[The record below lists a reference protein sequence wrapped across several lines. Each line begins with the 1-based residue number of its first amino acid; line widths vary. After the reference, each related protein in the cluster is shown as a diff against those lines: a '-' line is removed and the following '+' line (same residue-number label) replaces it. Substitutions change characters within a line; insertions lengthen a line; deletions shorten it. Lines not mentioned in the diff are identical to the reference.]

1 MGRPQKSVV
10 YKLDV
15 NPLGDMATKERELG
29 RKVLEQADKVRGAV
43 HELDWK
49 GATANA
55 TIDRGNRDYA
65 QVRKAIEDG
74 HNKLAQAY
82 ENGKNTMGP
91 MIDTLKSDGKGFE
104 DDNFDV
110 SEDWKVTDKFPY
122 DLAKALAGG
131 NQDILD
137 RLAEIQRER
146 ANEADTGTT
155 KLQKLADE
163 LGVADENTSKAIT
176 EALTALGTLTPA
188 RAGLVGGQQATGDGQ
203 AILDGKATP
212 EQIARARAAL
222 TGWTPEQIAALAE
235 GKPADMP
242 QGQYDYL
249 KSLMESM
256 NGKSVQDI
264 NAAME
269 KYGLQGAMGD
279 GIRMMGNPNVQTA
292 LGSHGGLDTLPDKVH
307 GLLTD
312 NNIKVGTTH
321 AMVPLSE
328 FNALNKMLD
337 PSNKALAKGSDVD
350 RALLSQS
357 AKIAGAMNQGATV
370 IDMAQKNGESWD
382 GRTPGNEVNKV
393 LNGMVSNANIDHQA
407 VTDFLGAAD
416 HAQTAPGAVQDPE
429 VRARLEAAAGA
440 MNRATDGHFG
450 GNQAFVD
457 LVTHKFDDGQ
467 TAVKDMFGWQGAA
480 AHAPGLEGQNAAT
493 SASATAHLLSEN
505 VKVLGA
511 EAGDHSLGRVNPE
524 LSRTMMANMTPFIGN
539 LVDVQTPGIQG
550 GTIDA
555 FDTTRDLTNLAK
567 VFNTDPVTSQAFHAV
582 AAGWENYF
590 AHEYGA
596 NPQASLA
603 QAAGNITQAINAAD
617 VEHLNTLKDQQ
628 RWEDIKKFAGDSADW
643 DSGKSLATNA
653 LKVGSEWLGKDTPW
667 GKAAE
672 WLSRGI
678 DVANPQ
684 AKLEVLGSL
693 GPGTSET
700 QWSRAMTA
708 IQEDFRGSVSG
719 PYHQYAL
726 TGGYLATHPDAI
738 GQFRGVQVP
747 GVGPVDF
754 VDPQG
759 KPHWNNINQYEN
771 YFTPRF
777 SQLPIQGWGDNNS
790 GYGRGMTEPYIE
802 KPYTAP
808 TFDPSQP
815 PSITPPR

>member
-292 LGSHGGLDTLPDKVH
+292 LGSHGGLDTLPDKVQ
-307 GLLTD
+307 GLLTSD
-312 NNIKVGTTH
+312 IKPGTKFL
-321 AMVPLSE
+321 MVPLSE

-357 AKIAGAMNQGATV
+357 AKIAGAMNKGVDV
-370 IDMAQKNGESWD
+370 IDMAQNNGKSAD
-382 GRTPGNEVNKV
+382 GWTPNNEVNKV
-393 LNGMVSNANIDHQA
+393 LNGMVTNANIDHQA

-524 LSRTMMANMTPFIGN
+524 LTRTMVANMTPFIGN
-539 LVDVQTPGIQG
+539 LVDVQTPGIHG

-555 FDTTRDLTNLAK
+555 FDTTRDLTDLAK
-567 VFNTDPVTSQAFHAV
+567 VFNTDPVASKALHMV

-590 AHEYGA
+590 AHEYGEH
-596 NPQASLA
+596 PQSSLA
-603 QAAGNITQAINAAD
+603 QAAGNITQAINTAD
-617 VEHLNTLKDQQ
+617 TEHLTTLKDQQ
-628 RWEDIKKFAGDSADW
+628 RWEDIQRFAGNSADW
-643 DSGKSLATNA
+643 DSAKSTL
-653 LKVGSEWLGKDTPW
+653 GSIIKKIPGIGTAGEWINM
-667 GKAAE
+667 
-672 WLSRGI
+672 GI
-678 DVANPQ
+678 DAVNPQ

-693 GPGTSET
+693 GPNSSPD
-700 QWSRAMTA
+700 QWQRAMTEVQTGFQA
-708 IQEDFRGSVSG
+708 SVG
-719 PYHQYAL
+719 GQYHQFAL
-726 TGGYLATHPDAI
+726 TSGYLAANPDAI
-738 GQFRGVQVP
+738 GQFRGVP
-747 GVGPVDF
+747 INGVPVDF

-759 KPHWNNINQYEN
+759 KPNWDTISNNQNAFN
-771 YFTPRF
+771 DRF
-777 SQLPIQGWGDNNS
+777 NKLPLGDWGNNTNGYPQGL
-790 GYGRGMTEPYIE
+790 TEPNIE
-802 KPYTAP
+802 RPDPAP
-808 TFDPSQP
+808 VFDPSQP

>member
-49 GATANA
+49 GQTANA

-292 LGSHGGLDTLPDKVH
+292 LGSHGGLDTLPDKVQ
-307 GLLTD
+307 GLLTTD
-312 NNIKVGTTH
+312 ITPGTGRG
-321 AMVPLSE
+321 AAVMVRLSD
-328 FNALNKMLD
+328 FDALNKMLD

-524 LSRTMMANMTPFIGN
+524 LTRTMVANMTPFIGN
-539 LVDVQTPGIQG
+539 LVDVQTPGIHG
-550 GTIDA
+550 GTVDA

-567 VFNTDPVTSQAFHAV
+567 VFNTDPVSSRALHAV

-590 AHEYGA
+590 AHEYGES
-596 NPQASLA
+596 PQASLA

-617 VEHLNTLKDQQ
+617 VDHLNTLKDQQ
-628 RWEDIKKFAGDSADW
+628 RWEDIQKFAGNSADW
-643 DSGKSLATNA
+643 DSAKSTL
-653 LKVGSEWLGKDTPW
+653 GSIVKKMPGLGT
-667 GKAAE
+667 AAE
-672 WLSRGI
+672 WINMGI
-678 DVANPQ
+678 DIANPQ
-684 AKLEVLGSL
+684 AKLEALGSL
-693 GPGTSET
+693 GPGTSDN
-700 QWSRAMTA
+700 QWSQAMTA

-726 TGGYLATHPDAI
+726 TSGYLAANPDAI
-738 GQFRGVQVP
+738 GQFRGVP
-747 GVGPVDF
+747 INGVPVDF

-759 KPHWNNINQYEN
+759 KPNWDTINRYNNQ
-771 YFTPRF
+771 FVDRF
-777 SQLPIQGWGDNNS
+777 NQLPIQGWGNNDS
-790 GYGRGMTEPYIE
+790 GYGRGMTEPNIE
-802 KPYTAP
+802 RPYTAP
-808 TFDPSQP
+808 AFDPSQP

>member
-15 NPLGDMATKERELG
+15 NPLGDMDTQTRAMGKT
-29 RKVLEQADKVRGAV
+29 VLEQADKVRGTV

-74 HNKLAQAY
+74 FNKLAQAY
-82 ENGKNTMGP
+82 ANGKNTMGP

-104 DDNFDV
+104 ADGFDV
-110 SEDWKVTDKFPY
+110 SEDWKVTDKVRY
-122 DLAKALAGG
+122 DLMRALAGG
-131 NQDILD
+131 DQTVLD
-137 RLAEIQRER
+137 RIAALQAER

-163 LGVADENTSKAIT
+163 LGVADENTNKAIT
-176 EALTALGTLTPA
+176 EAQTALGGLTPA
-188 RAGLVGGQQATGDGQ
+188 RTGLVGGQQATGDGQ

-222 TGWTPEQIAALAE
+222 TGWTDEQIAALAE

-307 GLLTD
+307 GLLTGD
-312 NNIKVGTTH
+312 NTKFIDPGAGSKKI
-321 AMVPLSE
+321 AYLPLSE
-328 FNALNKMLD
+328 YNALNKMLD

-357 AKIAGAMNQGATV
+357 AKIAGVMDRADNV
-370 IDMAQKNGESWD
+370 IDSAQNNGRSAD
-382 GRTPGNEVNKV
+382 GWTPNNEVNKV
-393 LNGMVSNANIDHQA
+393 LNGMVTNANIDHQA

-524 LSRTMMANMTPFIGN
+524 LTRTMVANMTPFIGN
-539 LVDVQTPGIQG
+539 LVDVQGPGVHG

-590 AHEYGA
+590 AHEYGE
-596 NPQASLA
+596 NPRASLA

-628 RWEDIKKFAGDSADW
+628 RWEDIQRFAGNSADW
-643 DSGKSLATNA
+643 DSAKSTL
-653 LKVGSEWLGKDTPW
+653 GSIVKKMPGLGT
-667 GKAAE
+667 AAE
-672 WLSRGI
+672 WINMGI
-678 DVANPQ
+678 DIANPQ
-684 AKLEVLGSL
+684 AKLEALGSL
-693 GPGTSET
+693 GPGVTET
-700 QWSRAMTA
+700 QWSQAMTA
-708 IQEDFRGSVSG
+708 ITEDFRGSVSG

-738 GQFRGVQVP
+738 AQFRGVQVP

-759 KPHWNNINQYEN
+759 KPHWDNINQHEN

-777 SQLPIQGWGDNNS
+777 SQLPIQGWGDNDS
-790 GYGRGMTEPYIE
+790 GYGRGMTEPNIE
-802 KPYTAP
+802 KPYKP
-808 TFDPSQP
+808 PVFDPSQP